1 MPGAGGVQQ
10 SLGVYNGETTRAPA
24 RLTQRPAPRRTL
36 TLGCAAVCL
45 QSCPRVTAITI
56 VSFGGGG
63 AGGDDGGRLRQTPQL
78 DSHFS
83 ANVSILH
90 LTSLSKKVPTFVWQY
105 SGLLGS
111 FASSQ
116 TSHLTQELL
125 QELRVFLHLI
135 LHCFFSDLFLT
146 LHAPLHLTRVAS
158 QLLSHSYLA
167 GQPCRHGDIVGD
179 GGGLGDG
186 GGGGDGDGGE
196 GDGGGGEGDGGEGG
210 GGEGE
215 GGGGLGEGGGG
226 DGDGGGGEGEGGSWL
241 GEGGGGDGDGG
252 GGEGEGGSELGEGDG
267 DGAGGVGGG
276 IGDSEGGG
284 GLGDGGGGDGDGGGL
299 GRGAEAATR
308 RCINGMPESCGMAKG
323 GRDGEAPW
331 TVRILARTSSCEG
344 RYGLHSCGSHAAK
357 TLQGS
362 TGPIH
367 TLVFV

>member
-135 LHCFFSDLFLT
+135 LHCFFSDPFLALHAT
-146 LHAPLHLTRVAS
+146 LHFPRVAS
-158 QLLSHSYLA
+158 HLLSHSY
-167 GQPCRHGDIVGD
+167 
-179 GGGLGDG
+179 LGDG
-186 GGGGDGDGGE
+186 GGGGEDGP
-196 GDGGGGEGDGGEGG
+196 
-210 GGEGE
+210 
-215 GGGGLGEGGGG
+215 LVQ
-226 DGDGGGGEGEGGSWL
+226 L
-241 GEGGGGDGDGG
+241 P
-252 GGEGEGGSELGEGDG
+252 
-267 DGAGGVGGG
+267 GAQL
-276 IGDSEGGG
+276 E
-284 GLGDGGGGDGDGGGL
+284 
-299 GRGAEAATR
+299 
-308 RCINGMPESCGMAKG
+308 P
-323 GRDGEAPW
+323 
-331 TVRILARTSSCEG
+331 
-344 RYGLHSCGSHAAK
+344 
-357 TLQGS
+357 
-362 TGPIH
+362 
-367 TLVFV
+367 